1 MPNFTLKQIPDEVYV
16 KLKKRAEAHRRSMN
30 NEIIVCLEKMV
41 NPEEL
46 DAIHILE
53 KARELRREI
62 SGTMSS
68 IEIQNA
74 IRETRK

>member
-16 KLKKRAEAHRRSMN
+16 KLKKRAEAHRRSIN
-30 NEIIVCLEKMV
+30 NEIIACLEKV
-41 NPEEL
+41 INPEEL
-46 DAIHILE
+46 DTIQILE

-62 SGTMSS
+62 TGTISS
-68 IEIQNA
+68 VEIHNA

>member
-46 DAIHILE
+46 DAIQILE

-62 SGTMSS
+62 SGKMSS

>member
-46 DAIHILE
+46 DAIKILE

-68 IEIQNA
+68 TEIQNA
-74 IRETRK
+74 IRENRK

>member
-30 NEIIVCLEKMV
+30 NEIIICLEKMV

-46 DAIHILE
+46 DTIQILE

-62 SGTMSS
+62 SGTISS
-68 IEIQNA
+68 VEIQNA
-74 IRETRK
+74 IRENRK

>member
-1 MPNFTLKQIPDEVYV
+1 MPNFTLKQIPDEVYL

-46 DAIHILE
+46 DAIQILE
-53 KARELRREI
+53 KAREIRREI

-74 IRETRK
+74 IRENRK